1 MNVYKLGL
9 GSAALAL
16 AAASATADTVRVT
29 VAEYSSLT
37 GPYFEEAAAAFEAAN
52 PEHDIQIEVVPWD
65 VMLQKLTTDISAGAN
80 ADLSIIG
87 TRWLVDFVAEG
98 IAAPLDGYMS
108 DEFSDRFIEV
118 FLTPSV
124 FDGQT
129 YGLPIAASARAMF
142 YNTELFEQAGLDGP
156 PDTWEE
162 LKEAAAA
169 IDALGD
175 DIAGFGMQGAQIET
189 DVYFYY
195 AFWAYGGELVEA
207 DGTSGLDTPAGY
219 QAAALYR
226 EMLESGVTQDGV
238 TSMTREDVQNL
249 FKEGR
254 VGMMITA
261 PFLASQIRNEVPDLG
276 FGVAAIPA
284 GPDGDRGTYGVTD
297 SIIMFENSRVKDT
310 AWEFLDFIF
319 TTEWRARFTG
329 GEGFLP
335 VQTAV
340 AEMPEFADDPVLAE
354 FAALLPEARFAP
366 VIAGWEE
373 IAERTSTAL
382 QTIYLGDADIE
393 ETLNAAAA
401 DINSVL
407 GAN

>member
-1 MNVYKLGL
+1 
-9 GSAALAL
+9 
-16 AAASATADTVRVT
+16 VRVT

-195 AFWAYGGELVEA
+195 ACWAYGGELTPARIAHFLILNRQFPRSLLTCIGQATDHLEHLSRGYGR
-207 DGTSGLDTPAGY
+207 GTSAQACARRMLGELAEARVEEIFDEGLHEFLTRFIGEN
-219 QAAALYR
+219 AALAQA
-226 EMLESGVTQDGV
+226 VH
-238 TSMTREDVQNL
+238 
-249 FKEGR
+249 
-254 VGMMITA
+254 
-261 PFLASQIRNEVPDLG
+261 
-276 FGVAAIPA
+276 
-284 GPDGDRGTYGVTD
+284 D
-297 SIIMFENSRVKDT
+297 SY
-310 AWEFLDFIF
+310 L
-319 TTEWRARFTG
+319 TG
-329 GEGFLP
+329 
-335 VQTAV
+335 
-340 AEMPEFADDPVLAE
+340 
-354 FAALLPEARFAP
+354 EAR
-366 VIAGWEE
+366 
-373 IAERTSTAL
+373 
-382 QTIYLGDADIE
+382 
-393 ETLNAAAA
+393 
-401 DINSVL
+401 
-407 GAN
+407 